1 MGNVFGQHTVYFAME
16 DELLEIRHT
25 AYSKRI
31 FALGALE
38 AGKQMVQKNL
48 KQEW

>member
-1 MGNVFGQHTVYFAME
+1 ME
-16 DELLEIRHT
+16 DEVIELRHT

-38 AGKQMVQKNL
+38 AGKNL
-48 KQEW
+48 QRRGLRV